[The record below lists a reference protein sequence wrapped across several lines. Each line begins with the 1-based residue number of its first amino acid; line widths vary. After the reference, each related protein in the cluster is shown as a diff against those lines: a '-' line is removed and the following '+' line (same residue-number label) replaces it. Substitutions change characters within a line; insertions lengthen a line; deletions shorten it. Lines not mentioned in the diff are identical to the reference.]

1 MQARSATSSIE
12 STHSFVPAV
21 SPAPVPASSNHT
33 TIQTSV
39 EEPLSQHQ
47 PPSPTIVVTSSTSPA
62 NTLKSRSDNSY
73 TSNTVVV
80 LSSVPRPNGSNVIVS
95 ELTPLQQAVLDNN
108 NALLASLC
116 SAGADVNAVYNGET
130 AVHMTARKNAVECIQ
145 VLASNGAD
153 LDALTPE
160 GYGML
165 CDI

>member
-1 MQARSATSSIE
+1 M
-12 STHSFVPAV
+12 
-21 SPAPVPASSNHT
+21 
-33 TIQTSV
+33 
-39 EEPLSQHQ
+39 
-47 PPSPTIVVTSSTSPA
+47 
-62 NTLKSRSDNSY
+62 
-73 TSNTVVV
+73 
-80 LSSVPRPNGSNVIVS
+80 
-95 ELTPLQQAVLDNN
+95 LDNN

-165 CDI
+165 